1 MINHASG
8 KPVDDEFYT
17 KYEDVK
23 MCLDNFNLK
32 GLKIWLP
39 FDSDKSA
46 FVKYFHEKGL
56 TFKNTSDDYK
66 NHLNEEFEWC
76 DCIISNPPFSLY
88 KEIWQ
93 NLNLP
98 NKKFLL
104 LAPLTVINRPY
115 VFHAFKNKKIDIF
128 NIFNSMVFDIPG
140 NKEKSVNCVWLTNM
154 PHGKIKKRKRKG
166 KREIDDGYYF
176 DEPKWSKY
184 KNYNTVLSFLS
195 SGDEIGGVP
204 ISIVTSSFKDYEP
217 LEIADP
223 HVKGRH
229 KFRRMIIRRTDI

>member
-8 KPVDDEFYT
+8 KPVNDEFYT

-46 FVKYFHEKGL
+46 FV
-56 TFKNTSDDYK
+56 S
-66 NHLNEEFEWC
+66 

-104 LAPLTVINRPY
+104 LAPLTIINRPY
-115 VFHAFKNKKIDIF
+115 VFKAFKNKQIDVF

-140 NKEKSVNCVWLTNM
+140 NKEKSVNCIWLTNM
-154 PHGKIKKRKRKG
+154 PHRKIKKRKG
-166 KREIDDGYYF
+166 KREVDDGYYF
-176 DEPKWSKY
+176 DEPEWSKY

-195 SGDEIGGVP
+195 SGDKIGGVP
-204 ISIVTSSFKDYEP
+204 ISIVTSSFKDYKP
-217 LEIADP
+217 LKIARA
-223 HVKGRH
+223 HVKGRV
-229 KFRRMIIRRTDI
+229 KFQRMLIRRTDI